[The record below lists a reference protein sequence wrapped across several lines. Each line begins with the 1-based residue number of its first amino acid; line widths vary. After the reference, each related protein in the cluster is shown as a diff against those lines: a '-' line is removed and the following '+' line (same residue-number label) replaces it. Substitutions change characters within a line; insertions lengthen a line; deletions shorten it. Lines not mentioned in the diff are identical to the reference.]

1 MKTLIIIPA
10 RYHSSRLPGKPL
22 RKLNNKELMLW
33 VLDACSKL
41 ISKKVK
47 LVVATD
53 HRLIHNFVKKN
64 NYQSIMTSSK
74 CLTGTDRVAEVSKK
88 INSDIYIN
96 VQGDEPLIN
105 LKDIKKIINA
115 KKIHPN
121 KVICG
126 YSRLNKN
133 ENDKNRNIPKVVL
146 NSKNELIYIS
156 RSSIP
161 GSKKQGIK
169 ITNLLKQVCVYGF
182 SKKDLKLFSSKTKT
196 PLEKIEDIEILRFI
210 ELDKKVKMV
219 KLSQNSYAVDTF
231 ADIKRVEKILKK

>member
-1 MKTLIIIPA
+1 MIQ
-10 RYHSSRLPGKPL
+10 
-22 RKLNNKELMLW
+22 
-33 VLDACSKL
+33 
-41 ISKKVK
+41 
-47 LVVATD
+47 
-53 HRLIHNFVKKN
+53 F
-64 NYQSIMTSSK
+64 
-74 CLTGTDRVAEVSKK
+74 
-88 INSDIYIN
+88 
-96 VQGDEPLIN
+96 
-105 LKDIKKIINA
+105 IINA

-126 YSRLNKN
+126 YSKLNKN

-169 ITNLLKQVCVYGF
+169 ISNLLKQVCVYGF
-182 SKKDLKLFSSKTKT
+182 SKKDLKLFSSQTKT